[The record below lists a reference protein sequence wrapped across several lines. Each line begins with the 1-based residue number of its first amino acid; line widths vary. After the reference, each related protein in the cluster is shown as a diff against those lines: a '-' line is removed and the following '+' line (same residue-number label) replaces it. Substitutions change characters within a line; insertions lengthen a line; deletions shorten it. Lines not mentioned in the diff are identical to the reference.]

1 MKAGGTK
8 FLMPVDVTKIAKRS
22 DGRLEVSFS
31 NVNTKCTFTDV
42 YDTVLYATGRGADTD
57 GLNLAAAGVKISPKG
72 TVLTDDHDCTNVPHI
87 FAIGDVADG
96 RPELTPVAI
105 QAGQLVVRRIFDKSK
120 ELMDYTNIPTTVF
133 TPFEYGG
140 VGISEEEAIKKYG
153 KDNVECYVSEFSTL
167 EIGAAHRHPHGNN
180 SADFPTNCLSKLVC
194 IKSENERV
202 VGFFFIG
209 PNAGEITQGFALAVR
224 LGAKR
229 RTLMI
234 WWAYIQPMLRVIHH
248 YR

>member
-1 MKAGGTK
+1 
-8 FLMPVDVTKIAKRS
+8 
-22 DGRLEVSFS
+22 
-31 NVNTKCTFTDV
+31 
-42 YDTVLYATGRGADTD
+42 
-57 GLNLAAAGVKISPKG
+57 
-72 TVLTDDHDCTNVPHI
+72 
-87 FAIGDVADG
+87 VADG

-224 LGAKR
+224 LGAKKKDFDD
-229 RTLMI
+229 L
-234 WWAYIQPMLRVIHH
+234 VGIHPTDAES
-248 YR
+248 YTSLQVKKSSGEQWESAGGCGGGTCG